1 MIFVL
6 VKKFEINI
14 NLNDEKLLFLLSIN
28 LIPIL
33 FIFLTSFTMGVKI
46 RTMWMTPFY
55 ISFGL
60 LFVYTLKSQINFEKM
75 SMFSSIFL
83 ILFLLSPILY
93 SSTSISRTD
102 KRTDFD
108 GKMLAKQA
116 KVFYETEGVD
126 LGKMEYI
133 KGNEWTAGN
142 ISYHLLER
150 PKWIYSSSE
159 VQLCNK
165 DMKCIEY
172 K

>member
-1 MIFVL
+1 M
-6 VKKFEINI
+6 
-14 NLNDEKLLFLLSIN
+14 SIN
-28 LIPIL
+28 A
-33 FIFLTSFTMGVKI
+33 SE
-46 RTMWMTPFY
+46 
-55 ISFGL
+55 ISSI
-60 LFVYTLKSQINFEKM
+60 LKSEINFEKM
-75 SMFSSIFL
+75 RTFFSIFL

-93 SSTSISRTD
+93 SYVSITKTD

-108 GKMLAKQA
+108 GKKLAQQA
-116 KVFYETEGVD
+116 KVFYETKGKD

-133 KGNEWTAGN
+133 KGNEWIAGN

-165 DMKCIEY
+165 DMKCIKY